1 MNRRLLVISIS
12 VVSIIVFV
20 VAAYLM
26 RTASE
31 PMPQAKQ
38 AEVGAV
44 APDAATLVRFH
55 SPVMGRIEAP
65 VTIVEFFD
73 PSCEGCRA
81 FYPYVKQILSKY
93 PNDVRVV
100 MRYVLFHKGSEET
113 VRMLEAAR
121 RQDLFEPVLEAI
133 LEAQPEWHD
142 DPAVTAAW
150 RAAVKAGL
158 DEKRARA
165 EMHDAAI
172 TSLIKA
178 DEADVTTVGIKGTP
192 TFFVNG
198 IRLTRLSPQ
207 DLTGAV
213 ERALQSGGK

>member
-1 MNRRLLVISIS
+1 MNRRLLVIAIS
-12 VVSIIVFV
+12 VVSVIVF
-20 VAAYLM
+20 AAAAVLM
-26 RTASE
+26 RPASE
-31 PMPQAKQ
+31 PSPQASQ
-38 AEVGAV
+38 TGTP
-44 APDAATLVRFH
+44 APDATTLVRFH
-55 SPVMGRIEAP
+55 SPVIGRFDAP

-121 RQDLFEPVLEAI
+121 RQGLFEPVLEAI

-142 DPAVTAAW
+142 DPNVTAAW
-150 RAAVKAGL
+150 RAAVRVGL
-158 DEKRARA
+158 NERRARE

-172 TSLIKA
+172 SALIKA
-178 DEADVTTVGIKGTP
+178 DEADINTVGIKGTP

-198 IRLTRLSPQ
+198 TRLTRLSPE
-207 DLTGAV
+207 DLSTAV
-213 ERALQSGGK
+213 ERALQGGGN